1 MRNTIRGF
9 DTSSSSSASTSS
21 SSSNETTQTSLIER
35 EKRKLLE
42 AISRTR
48 KRGDKNSRKELSN
61 AKVDISNAVRALEK
75 LTLGKES
82 CEFNIEGRWA
92 LVYSQNDKEN
102 AAILTLD
109 DDNSAIVKDIL
120 DKLYEF
126 FFSFLAPLAGGMR
139 TSEKRRGE
147 ELFESIRNEQVVDVA
162 NNKVENFVDLN
173 VLGVGKVRV
182 IVRGEIK
189 VLDKTNRKVQVTFT
203 DWSLGDFLTLPLPRP
218 TGGLENTFCDDK
230 LRISRGS
237 RGGLFITA
245 RIVEVE

>member
-1 MRNTIRGF
+1 M
-9 DTSSSSSASTSS
+9 
-21 SSSNETTQTSLIER
+21 
-35 EKRKLLE
+35 
-42 AISRTR
+42 
-48 KRGDKNSRKELSN
+48 
-61 AKVDISNAVRALEK
+61 DISNAVRALEK

-109 DDNSAIVKDIL
+109 DDNSVIVKDIL